1 MERAAT
7 RIGPRWF
14 HWGQRTY
21 IMGIVNVTPD
31 SFSGDGVG
39 DDPEAA
45 AARAEAM
52 VAAGADI
59 IDVGGESTRPGA
71 TPVDTETELAR
82 VLPVVQRLAGRLPVP
97 ISVDTTKPEV
107 AAAALAAGATILND
121 IHGLRARPEMAALAA
136 RHGAAVV
143 AMANMRGYPHE
154 DIIEAVLAQLRESI
168 TIAERAGIPPERVI
182 IDPGFGFG
190 TTPTENLTMVRSLHV
205 LKCLRRPILIGPS
218 RKSTIGLVLD
228 LPVQERVE
236 GTAATIAIAIDR
248 GADIVRVHDVPVMV
262 RVARMADAITR
273 GWTPLRNT

>member
-1 MERAAT
+1 MERTAT

-45 AARAEAM
+45 TARAEAM

-218 RKSTIGLVLD
+218 RKSTIGVVLD

-273 GWTPLRNT
+273 GWTPPRNT

>member
-45 AARAEAM
+45 AARAETM

>member
-1 MERAAT
+1 MERTAT

-14 HWGQRTY
+14 RWGQRTY
-21 IMGIVNVTPD
+21 VMGIINVTPD

-45 AARAEAM
+45 VARAEAM

-71 TPVDTETELAR
+71 TPVDAETELAR

-97 ISVDTTKPEV
+97 VSVDTTKPEV
-107 AAAALAAGATILND
+107 AAAALAAGAAILND
-121 IHGLRARPEMAALAA
+121 IHGLRARPEMAELAA

-143 AMANMRGYPHE
+143 AMANMRGYPHD
-154 DIIEAVLAQLRESI
+154 DIITAVLAQLRESI
-168 TIAERAGIPPERVI
+168 TIAERAGIPPERLIV
-182 IDPGFGFG
+182 DPGFGFG
-190 TTPTENLTMVRSLHV
+190 TTPAENLTMVRSLHA
-205 LKCLRRPILIGPS
+205 LKCLGRPILIGPS

-273 GWTPLRNT
+273 GWTPPRHD

>member
-1 MERAAT
+1 MERTT

-71 TPVDTETELAR
+71 TPVDAETELAR
-82 VLPVVQRLAGRLPVP
+82 VLPVVRRLAARLPVP
-97 ISVDTTKPEV
+97 VSVDTTKPEV

-154 DIIEAVLAQLRESI
+154 DIIEAVLTQLRESI

-205 LKCLRRPILIGPS
+205 LKCLDRPILIGPS

-262 RVARMADAITR
+262 RVARMTDAITR
-273 GWTPLRNT
+273 GWTPPQNN